1 MRLSRDIWSKV
12 LRRLDD
18 TTSLMPT
25 LEILTDYVV
34 CNSSLEPIR
43 FGQVNIFVS
52 FHIFKGL
59 LLLYYCSV
67 DTDLST
73 VLVAIVGYLYLNPY
87 QGIIMWLHK
96 SSFRKI
102 DDSWSRLISRL
113 TRKRTFYWGP
123 VSARC
128 THGEARK
135 LGSSFGSALMEG
147 SGNGVIHSTLWRES
161 EASGLSFTNALSNP
175 PIALEIA
182 ATFLCD
188 LSAIWS
194 SNTKTQTVP
203 YLLNGISVCKRI
215 IYFRRILLRRIN
227 CR

>member
-1 MRLSRDIWSKV
+1 MILPIPIRAGVYVVVQDSGRQLVDVHFHCRNVALRVGHFASKTMRLSRDIWSKV

-34 CNSSLEPIR
+34 CNSSLEQIR

-73 VLVAIVGYLYLNPY
+73 VLGAIVGYLYLNPY

-102 DDSWSRLISRL
+102 DDS
-113 TRKRTFYWGP
+113 
-123 VSARC
+123 
-128 THGEARK
+128 
-135 LGSSFGSALMEG
+135 
-147 SGNGVIHSTLWRES
+147 
-161 EASGLSFTNALSNP
+161 
-175 PIALEIA
+175 
-182 ATFLCD
+182 
-188 LSAIWS
+188 
-194 SNTKTQTVP
+194 
-203 YLLNGISVCKRI
+203 
-215 IYFRRILLRRIN
+215 
-227 CR
+227 